1 MLTLKVKSKIRIAI
15 LILFCNSCWLG
26 AVNKDSL
33 CSCYDTAFQWLP
45 EAYLY
50 NAANICKVSPD
61 EKRAN
66 EIRVFLIGYFRT
78 HIPDSLA
85 KEAWI
90 KKRGY
95 ESKQITRRRYKKYI
109 RKNLVPV
116 IHKAHC
122 MAYLNA
128 GCKADPAPYWQ
139 WKYVCTHN
147 VRNKKLAWFCVK
159 TLGGSCSGKVGRW

>member
-1 MLTLKVKSKIRIAI
+1 MPALKVRNKIRITF
-15 LILFCNSCWLG
+15 LILYFNNCWLG

-50 NAANICKVSPD
+50 NAGTICRVSPD

-66 EIRVFLIGYFRT
+66 EIRSFLIGYFKNN
-78 HIPDSLA
+78 IPDTLV
-85 KEAWI
+85 KEARI
-90 KKRGY
+90 KKIEY
-95 ESKQITRRRYKKYI
+95 QSKQITRHKYKKYL
-109 RKNLVPV
+109 RKRWVPL
-116 IHKAHC
+116 IHQAHC
-122 MAYLNA
+122 MAYLHA

-139 WKYVCTHN
+139 WKYVCTHP

-159 TLGGSCSGKVGRW
+159 TLGGSCSGRVGRW